1 MDEIQPEICG
11 LQDGATKA
19 SRGWGGARRGAGRP
33 RKPEPPKP
41 MSLEERLQA
50 LFADR
55 DDAILLMNDPA
66 PRDEVVVRDRR

>member
-1 MDEIQPEICG
+1 
-11 LQDGATKA
+11 
-19 SRGWGGARRGAGRP
+19 
-33 RKPEPPKP
+33 